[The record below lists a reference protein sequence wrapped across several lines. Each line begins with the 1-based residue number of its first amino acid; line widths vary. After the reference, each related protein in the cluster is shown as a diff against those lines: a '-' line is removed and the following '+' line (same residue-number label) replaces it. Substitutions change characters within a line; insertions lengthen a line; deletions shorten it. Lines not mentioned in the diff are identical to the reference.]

1 MFITI
6 SESSE
11 KNFDFGTAKKPSVES
26 EEKIEQTRRRLVSND
41 QDSVFGE
48 DPSDG
53 HGPVSSKEGQ
63 KSNRL
68 MTSTPAKKLSR
79 TEIPEPAVSSQFSTI
94 SSGKKSKTGNIRH
107 QSSSAEKK
115 HASEDLH
122 GVDMENQ
129 TQNLSDSAGRNS
141 SDVNKR
147 ENYGEEL
154 DFEEEIALGM
164 DPLLACV
171 LLTKVRLFLLQYNLI
186 NYFCLVCSMWRSWLV
201 QV

>member
-1 MFITI
+1 MNNFFIII

-11 KNFDFGTAKKPSVES
+11 KNFDFGTVKKPSVES
-26 EEKIEQTRRRLVSND
+26 EEKIEQTRRRLMSND

-48 DPSDG
+48 DQSDG
-53 HGPVSSKEGQ
+53 HETRVSSKAGQ
-63 KSNRL
+63 KYHRK

-79 TEIPEPAVSSQFSTI
+79 ADVPEPAVSSRFSTI

-107 QSSSAEKK
+107 QSASSAEKK
-115 HASEDLH
+115 RVSKDLH
-122 GVDMENQ
+122 GADIENR

-141 SDVNKR
+141 SDLDKR

-154 DFEEEIALGM
+154 DFEEEIELGM

-171 LLTKVRLFLLQYNLI
+171 LLTKVRLNHLFHI
-186 NYFCLVCSMWRSWLV
+186 I
-201 QV
+201 

>member
-1 MFITI
+1 M
-6 SESSE
+6 E
-11 KNFDFGTAKKPSVES
+11 KNFDFGTVKKPSVGS

-63 KSNRL
+63 KSNRR

-79 TEIPEPAVSSQFSTI
+79 TEIPEPAVSSRFSTI

-107 QSSSAEKK
+107 QSSSAKK
-115 HASEDLH
+115 KRISEDLH
-122 GVDMENQ
+122 GAEIENQ
-129 TQNLSDSAGRNS
+129 TQNLSNSAGRKS
-141 SDVNKR
+141 SDVGER

-154 DFEEEIALGM
+154 DFEDEIALGM
-164 DPLLACV
+164 DPLLACA
-171 LLTKVRLFLLQYNLI
+171 LLTKVRLVISY
-186 NYFCLVCSMWRSWLV
+186 
-201 QV
+201 